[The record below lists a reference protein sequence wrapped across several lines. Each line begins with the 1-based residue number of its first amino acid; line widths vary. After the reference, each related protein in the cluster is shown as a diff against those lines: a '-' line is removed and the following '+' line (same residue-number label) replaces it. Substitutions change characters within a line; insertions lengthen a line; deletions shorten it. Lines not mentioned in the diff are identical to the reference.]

1 MVRASFDHF
10 SLHFLISVLF
20 LLMSLEVGC
29 FHSNYSSPHG
39 QIFSQMLREK
49 KEYFWSKRC
58 VLLWLSCYCALF
70 ACYMASASVVL
81 LAEIVSVLASYT
93 ASCQATWSSCP
104 YFYLILTITEHR
116 KLFHKKRKLDIKCCP
131 AQQSTSILPL
141 SMEKS
146 LWPFYLIQR
155 PIQLLCVRWKKGKI
169 VLKC

>member
-49 KEYFWSKRC
+49 KRIFLIKEMCASVT
-58 VLLWLSCYCALF
+58 VLLLCFICMLHGFCFSGSTGWDSICSGF
-70 ACYMASASVVL
+70 IHSIMS
-81 LAEIVSVLASYT
+81 SYLIIM
-93 ASCQATWSSCP
+93 SI
-104 YFYLILTITEHR
+104 FLILTITEHR
-116 KLFHKKRKLDIKCCP
+116 KLFHKKRKFDIKCCP